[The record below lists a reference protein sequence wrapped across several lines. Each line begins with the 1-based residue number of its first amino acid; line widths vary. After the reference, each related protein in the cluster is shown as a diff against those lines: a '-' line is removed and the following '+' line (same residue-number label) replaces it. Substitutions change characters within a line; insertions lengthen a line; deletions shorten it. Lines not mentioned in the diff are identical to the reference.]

1 MSQMNTLRGAARC
14 AGLDNPQGLNP
25 ALFKVREK
33 RDWLLVGSSWRIDIV
48 LEHGYI
54 QIYTGDGKGKTTA
67 SLGLALR
74 AIGHG
79 WKVLMVQFTKGGEQ
93 GANYYGELASAAKL
107 MPNLEVAQFGLD
119 RVVYSH
125 NISIEDYKETRRGW
139 QYTKEA
145 INSGKFQLV
154 ILDELNICAD
164 LGMIKISEIKE
175 ILMNK
180 PQNLEIVITGRRAH
194 PELVALAHL
203 VTEMTPVKHYFNM
216 GVMARQGIEY

>member
-1 MSQMNTLRGAARC
+1 L
-14 AGLDNPQGLNP
+14 
-25 ALFKVREK
+25 
-33 RDWLLVGSSWRIDIV
+33 

-79 WKVLMVQFTKGGEQ
+79 WKVLIIQFAKGDQ
-93 GANYYGELASAAKL
+93 INYYGEIASSKL
-107 MPNLEVAQFGLD
+107 MPNLEVKQFGLD

-125 NISIEDYKETRRGW
+125 NINIEDYKEARNGW
-139 QYTKEA
+139 NYAKEA
-145 INSGKFQLV
+145 IMGGEYQL
-154 ILDELNICAD
+154 IIMDEINVCAD

-175 ILMNK
+175 VLLNK
-180 PQNLEIVITGRRAH
+180 PKNMEIVMTGRRAH
-194 PELVALAHL
+194 PELVAMAHL
-203 VTEMTPVKHYFNM
+203 VTEMKPIKHYFDQ